1 MTPEER
7 KLVTD
12 LFDRLAALE
21 DAPRDP
27 EAERLIRDG
36 LRQAPNAV
44 YALVQT
50 TLVQDGALKRADAH
64 IRELEGSAEPPRDK
78 SFLGGARD
86 TLLGSRGSVPSVRP
100 PEAPS
105 GLSPAWRTGAQPMAP
120 APAPETAWR
129 TGAQPMAPSP
139 EAAGAAAPGRGG
151 SSFLGTAAAAAAGM
165 IGGSL
170 LLSGIRGMMG
180 GGAGGAHA
188 AFNPT
193 GGGSGGGSPWGGGGG
208 SIAGSDLSR
217 QAGLDDM
224 GRPPSGGGSGLLD
237 ATGSDAPFEEES
249 GAGDFDE
256 GGFDLDDMTGGGGD
270 D

>member
-50 TLVQDGALKRADAH
+50 VLVQDEALKRADAH
-64 IRELEGSAEPPRDK
+64 IRELEGGAEPPRDK
-78 SFLGGARD
+78 SFLGGVRD

-100 PEAPS
+100 PESPPS
-105 GLSPAWRTGAQPMAP
+105 GLSPAWRTEAPPSAPSSAWRTGAQPMAP
-120 APAPETAWR
+120 APGPE
-129 TGAQPMAPSP
+129 P
-139 EAAGAAAPGRGG
+139 AAAAAAPGRGG

-224 GRPPSGGGSGLLD
+224 GRPPSGGGSGLFD
-237 ATGSDAPFEEES
+237 ATGSDAPYEEES
-249 GAGDFDE
+249 GAGDFDD
-256 GGFDLDDMTGGGGD
+256 DLGDMTGGGGD
-270 D
+270 DD